1 MSNEYIVYDTKNKI
15 MFVKLKTII
24 ESMEYFEKH
33 VILLQETRNPMYYLN
48 RTSSDFLKRFSTN
61 IIDNIES
68 FISALEIQKSP
79 DKYAILFSIDSDKN
93 KIQENIE
100 TLKTNSF
107 SNDKT
112 ISLKNF
118 LSNINKIT
126 NIFYGVLNRNQL
138 GVKDNSYSK
147 NDFPQLLAD
156 LENEVEDDNIS
167 MRDYIIKVL
176 RTFYCHITY
185 MIYQIDR
192 YEKQQK
198 IRQEQRDMQNAK
210 SLQKQREQNRLF
222 RSEKREITKTQ
233 ADTLN
238 PQKRIQAIEKIINDF
253 SINLRQ
259 RNMDI

>member
-1 MSNEYIVYDTKNKI
+1 

-93 KIQENIE
+93 KIQETIE

-107 SNDKT
+107 SNDKA
-112 ISLKNF
+112 ISLRNF

-147 NDFPQLLAD
+147 NDFPQ
-156 LENEVEDDNIS
+156 
-167 MRDYIIKVL
+167 
-176 RTFYCHITY
+176 
-185 MIYQIDR
+185 
-192 YEKQQK
+192 
-198 IRQEQRDMQNAK
+198 
-210 SLQKQREQNRLF
+210 
-222 RSEKREITKTQ
+222 
-233 ADTLN
+233 
-238 PQKRIQAIEKIINDF
+238 
-253 SINLRQ
+253 
-259 RNMDI
+259 